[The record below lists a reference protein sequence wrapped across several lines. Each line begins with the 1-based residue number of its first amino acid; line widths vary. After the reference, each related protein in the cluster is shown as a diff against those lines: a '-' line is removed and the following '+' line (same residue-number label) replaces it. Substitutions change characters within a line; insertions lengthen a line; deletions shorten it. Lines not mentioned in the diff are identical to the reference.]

1 MTIGFRSILVVNSEK
16 NDNLFWKCKFFGYV
30 CFTGKSENLAET
42 AILNDFFYFCSK
54 WSPFSK
60 MLVFKG
66 NIKYLLFLKSVN
78 FWWHCFLLVKITFY
92 AKSVRFWA
100 NEWISKYSDK
110 IMSCKLWG
118 KVTSVS
124 VNINFGGKMSI
135 LWKKKLKFWEKYWLF
150 HQVGTTTE
158 SDHLF
163 AKVWFF
169 HYMCFTGKSENLAK
183 TPILKDFFIF
193 VAMVTIFKNVS
204 F

>member
-1 MTIGFRSILVVNSEK
+1 MTLGFRSILVVNSEK
-16 NDNLFWKCKFFGYV
+16 NNNLFWKCKFFGYV

-42 AILNDFFYFCSK
+42 VILNDFFHFCSK

-60 MLVFKG
+60 MLVFSK
-66 NIKYLLFLKSVN
+66 KYLLFLKSVN

-100 NEWISKYSDK
+100 NEWITKYSDK

-135 LWKKKLKFWEKYWLF
+135 LCKNKMEILGEMLTFSSSGHYYWKWLSFCKICLFLKQCVKIW
-150 HQVGTTTE
+150 
-158 SDHLF
+158 
-163 AKVWFF
+163 
-169 HYMCFTGKSENLAK
+169 
-183 TPILKDFFIF
+183 
-193 VAMVTIFKNVS
+193 
-204 F
+204 